1 MTRTVATAQTDD
13 TLTVSAPP
21 VRLTFRWDGR
31 RWAHGLDLGGGPV
44 AASVE
49 FEPGRDD
56 PARAVSPAYQQAS
69 LQEEPDLAR
78 VLLVGQWGPH
88 HGSAVFTVRDEP
100 GGVAVEADVAVRS
113 RAGLLA
119 LAATYTVNRAS
130 GDLIDADPAA
140 IFWSMDD
147 PPGGRLSFEAV
158 AASWVGLAEAGRRLT
173 RVQAGSEV
181 VPGASTHRLVYRWR
195 WLRPAG
201 AAPVG
206 FHRGRTDEHPER
218 Q

>member
-21 VRLTFRWDGR
+21 VRLAFHWDGL
-31 RWAHGLDLGGGPV
+31 RWTHGLDLGAGPV
-44 AASVE
+44 AVSVE

-69 LQEEPDLAR
+69 LQEEPGAAR

-88 HGSAVFTVRDEP
+88 HGSAVFSVRDEP

-113 RAGLLA
+113 RGGLLA
-119 LAATYTVNRAS
+119 LAATYTVDRAS
-130 GDLIDADPAA
+130 GDLLDADPAA
-140 IFWSMDD
+140 IVWSLDEC
-147 PPGGRLSFEAV
+147 PGGRLSFEAV
-158 AASWVGLAEAGRRLT
+158 GAARVGLAEAGRRLT
-173 RVQAGSEV
+173 RVQAGGEV
-181 VPGASTHRLVYRWR
+181 VADASTHRLVYRWR

-201 AAPVG
+201 APL
-206 FHRGRTDEHPER
+206 T
-218 Q
+218 